1 MHTLLKTCLHSPLRT
16 KLIGQ
21 TYSRG
26 WSSKALASMAGQ
38 EPEVGFIRPA
48 ILTVMQ
54 AILYDVLPT
63 CRCLQR
69 SRDALVLLHLTSE

>member
-1 MHTLLKTCLHSPLRT
+1 MHTLLKTCLQAPLRT

-21 TYSRG
+21 AYSRG
-26 WSSKALASMAGQ
+26 WSSKALASMAAQ

-54 AILYDVLPT
+54 AILFNVSPNLQVLAEVKGCIGIAT
-63 CRCLQR
+63 LNK
-69 SRDALVLLHLTSE
+69 